1 MPLDLCTMVNR
12 KAHWETVYSTKQ
24 AHEVSW
30 TQDIPQTSLDFI
42 HKLQLPKDA
51 AILDVGGGDS
61 KLVDYL
67 LREGYT
73 DLTVLDISEAAIERA
88 KSRLGTEAKKVKW
101 IVSDILE
108 FKPERTYALWH
119 DRATF
124 HFLTTQNEIDTYL
137 DIARSAAGRFVIMGT
152 FSNTGPL
159 KCSMLEVHRY
169 SDTELKETLERDFEN
184 IDCINADHITPFQSV
199 QNFTFCSF
207 RRRNQAA

>member
-1 MPLDLCTMVNR
+1 MVNR

-30 TQDIPQTSLDFI
+30 TQDIPQTSLQLI
-42 HKLQLPKDA
+42 HKLHLPKDA

-119 DRATF
+119 DRAAF
-124 HFLTTQNEIDTYL
+124 HFLTEQAEIDTYRE
-137 DIARSAAGRFVIMGT
+137 IATRAAGHYMILGT
-152 FSNTGPL
+152 FSEEGPS

-169 SDTELKETLERDFEN
+169 SDTELKETMERDFEN

-207 RRRNQAA
+207 RRRA